1 MKKNINQKPTI
12 DCVHLDFFAFSD
24 IFLHQDDPLQA
35 PFSMLYQFGDKE
47 SFYLGEYKAT
57 PGNFVLSVESAKK
70 LKELVS
76 SLENDMA
83 TYLFGESKTVSLV
96 EEEDKLPPEIKQSLE
111 YQAEEDPTFQL

>member
-12 DCVHLDFFAFSD
+12 DSVFLESISFSD
-24 IFLHQDDPLQA
+24 LFINQENLLFA
-35 PFSMLYQFGDKE
+35 PFNLSFQFGDKE
-47 SFYLGEYKAT
+47 NYYLGHYDAS
-57 PGNFVLSVESAKK
+57 PGKFSPSIESLKK

-83 TYLFGESKTVSLV
+83 TYLFGESKTVSLI

>member
-12 DCVHLDFFAFSD
+12 DSIHLESISFSN
-24 IFLHQDDPLQA
+24 LNQDDLLQA
-35 PFSMLYQFGDKE
+35 PFNMMFQFGDKE
-47 SFYLGEYKAT
+47 NFYLGEYNAS
-57 PGNFVLSVESAKK
+57 PINFVMSSESGRK
-70 LKELVS
+70 LQDLLL

-83 TYLFGESKTVSLV
+83 TYLFGESKTISLV